1 MKRFLKITGI
11 VVAVIIVLILLI
23 PLFINVDSFRPEV
36 ESKVSAALGRQVHIG
51 KISASIFSG
60 GAEADNI
67 TISDDPA
74 FSKDPFLQA
83 SSLKIG
89 LKLMPLIFSRQLQ
102 VTSITINSPDIH
114 LLSNSAGKWNYS
126 SLGNTGQGAKSSPA
140 TPASSS
146 SSAGSDFS
154 VEKLEIQN
162 GKIRVAQ
169 TNGRSVGKEHAYE
182 KVNLTATNI
191 STHSAIPFTLTGVT
205 PGGGSLDLQG
215 QAGPL
220 AAQEA
225 DKTPLEAKLT
235 LQHADL
241 AATGLFDPALAGV
254 VDFDGTV
261 KSDGRHLV
269 SDGKAKANGLRLVKG
284 GSPARR
290 PISVDYKSDYG
301 LDSDSGTVN
310 ANVHTGNSTA
320 NANGTLNARGQT
332 TIAHVKVSGNN
343 MAVND
348 VEGLL
353 PAFGISLP
361 SGASLQ
367 GGSINMDFDAQG
379 PLDALVINGPVN
391 ITGVHL
397 TGFNLTGKLGA
408 IAAFTGIQ
416 ASNDT
421 LIQKFS
427 SLLHVAPAGIKA
439 DNILLDMPSI
449 GQITGNGLIN
459 ENQTLDFK
467 MLLKLVGGGGMLG
480 QLTNISGNVQNKG
493 IPFTIEGTTA
503 NPTFRPTAAGVVGL
517 FGNAIPGLSQ
527 NQQGQQGQN
536 PVGGLLNGI
545 LNKKKKPPQ

>member
-1 MKRFLKITGI
+1 MKRFLKIIGI
-11 VVAVIIVLILLI
+11 VLAVIIVVILLL
-23 PLFINVDSFRPEV
+23 PLFINVDSFRPDV
-36 ESKVSAALGRQVHIG
+36 EKKLSDALGRQVHIG

-67 TISDDPA
+67 SISDDPA

-83 SSLKIG
+83 SSLQIG
-89 LKLMPLIFSRQLQ
+89 LKLIPLIFSRQFE
-102 VTSITINSPDIH
+102 VTGITIKNPDIH

-126 SLGNTGQGAKSSPA
+126 SLGNSGQTAKTQPTSGSSN
-140 TPASSS
+140 
-146 SSAGSDFS
+146 SDFS

-162 GKIRVAQ
+162 GKIRVAE
-169 TNGRSVGKEHAYE
+169 TNGRSVGKEHAYD

-191 STHSAIPFTLTGVT
+191 STHSAVPFTLTAVT

-220 AAQEA
+220 DQQDAA
-225 DKTPLEAKLT
+225 KTPLNAKLT

-254 VDFDGTV
+254 VDFNGTV
-261 KSDGRHLV
+261 KSDGHHLV
-269 SDGKAKANGLRLVKG
+269 SDGKANANGLRLVKG
-284 GSPARR
+284 GSPSKRQL
-290 PISVDYKSDYG
+290 SVDYKSDYG
-301 LDSDSGTVN
+301 MDTDQGTVN

-353 PAFGISLP
+353 PAFGVSLP

-367 GGSINMDFDAQG
+367 GGSINMNFNAEG
-379 PLDALVINGPVN
+379 PLDALVIDGPVN

-397 TGFNLTGKLGA
+397 TGFNLTQKLGA
-408 IAAFTGIQ
+408 IAAFTGIK

-421 LIQKFS
+421 LIQTFS
-427 SLLHVAPAGIKA
+427 SVLHVAPAGIKA

-449 GQITGNGLIN
+449 GQITGNGIIN

-467 MLLKLVGGGGMLG
+467 MLLKLVNGGGMLG
-480 QLTNISGNVQNKG
+480 QLTSITSNVQSKG
-493 IPFTIEGTTA
+493 IPFTIEGTSS
-503 NPTFRPTAAGVVGL
+503 NPSFRPTAAGVVGL
-517 FGNAIPGLSQ
+517 FGNGVPGLGQS
-527 NQQGQQGQN
+527 QQGQQQNQN
-536 PVGGLLNGI
+536 PVGNLLNGI
-545 LNKKKKPPQ
+545 LNKKKKP

>member
-1 MKRFLKITGI
+1 MKRLLKIIGI
-11 VVAVIIVLILLI
+11 VLAVIIVVILLL
-23 PLFINVDSFRPEV
+23 PLFINVDSFRPDV
-36 ESKVSAALGRQVHIG
+36 EKKLSDALGRQVHIG

-67 TISDDPA
+67 SISDDPA

-83 SSLKIG
+83 SSLQIG
-89 LKLMPLIFSRQLQ
+89 LKLIPLIFSRQFE
-102 VTSITINSPDIH
+102 VTGITIKNPDIH

-126 SLGNTGQGAKSSPA
+126 SLGNSGQTAKTQP
-140 TPASSS
+140 SSS
-146 SSAGSDFS
+146 SSNSEFS

-162 GKIRVAQ
+162 GKIRVAE
-169 TNGRSVGKEHAYE
+169 TNGRSVGKEHAYD

-191 STHSAIPFTLTGVT
+191 STHSAVPFTLTAVT

-220 AAQEA
+220 DQQDAA
-225 DKTPLEAKLT
+225 KTPLDAKLT

-241 AATGLFDPALAGV
+241 AATGLFDPTLAGV

-261 KSDGRHLV
+261 KSDGHHLV
-269 SDGKAKANGLRLVKG
+269 SDGKANANGLRLVKG
-284 GSPARR
+284 GSPSKRQV
-290 PISVDYKSDYG
+290 SVDYKSDYG
-301 LDSDSGTVN
+301 MDTDQGTVN
-310 ANVHTGNSTA
+310 ASVHTGNSTA

-353 PAFGISLP
+353 PAFGVSLP

-367 GGSINMDFDAQG
+367 GGSINMNFNAEG
-379 PLDALVINGPVN
+379 PLDALVIDGPVN

-397 TGFNLTGKLGA
+397 TGFNLTQKLGA
-408 IAAFTGIQ
+408 IAAFTGIK

-421 LIQKFS
+421 LIQTFS
-427 SLLHVAPAGIKA
+427 SVLHVAPAGIKA

-449 GQITGNGLIN
+449 GQITGNGIIN

-467 MLLKLVGGGGMLG
+467 MLLKLVNGGGMLG
-480 QLTNISGNVQNKG
+480 QLTNITSNVQSKG
-493 IPFTIEGTTA
+493 IPFTIEGTTS
-503 NPTFRPTAAGVVGL
+503 NPSFRPTAAGVVGM
-517 FGNAIPGLSQ
+517 FGNGVPGLGQS
-527 NQQGQQGQN
+527 QQGQQQN
-536 PVGGLLNGI
+536 QSPVGNLLNGI
-545 LNKKKKPPQ
+545 LNKKKKP